1 MNLSKLPDMREFSLK
16 MRSVKFSI
24 EGLATGVDNIHYDV
38 YLSPG
43 FCKTVSRI
51 VSQLIIMDTQT
62 EGILGLKKIS
72 DLGEEKKEFKRL
84 CHEIMLEGV
93 NKAKL
98 NHDIRID
105 FIAQAAIVKMLTEQI
120 KDRYEKFIEDIT
132 AIVRKYE
139 ISNKQED
146 AIKCKDKLND
156 IQQNRDITLR
166 KVGGELFRFLIE
178 VQAKDLGEMRAV
190 NFGPK
195 SVLPEYFFSNP
206 LFHTEDI
213 YDDFFLIEEY
223 NIFFGH
229 RDEDSYRYDTII
241 FLIKT
246 ILTPIYSCDPFEPDV
261 TQSEFKQDEHELD
274 EILKQLENVDVLF
287 NYFQSMRQY
296 KLLKMQKGD
305 KQSIINIKKQVNEQ
319 KKLLKILYKR
329 FKKTGLI
336 KMIVA
341 TYEMQPAYQAYC
353 PPLAPH
359 LVLQFVI
366 SPKVRKGVET
376 RLKRLRQFYRK
387 DFSLEPLWKVIKRLK
402 WINKKNKHIHFIRFL
417 NDFIRYHRD
426 FLNYGMFRQ
435 AIDSIKLATEDKII
449 NLSRANNSLYEIL
462 LAHERVAEI
471 KPIINHVIVKADVR
485 GSTDIT
491 HRMMERKLNPAS
503 HFSLNFFDPIT
514 EVLSEYGAVKVFV
527 EGDAIILSIFEREDT
542 PEGWYSVARACGLAV
557 NMILILKQYN
567 VRNKKYN
574 LPIIESGIGVCHRDN
589 KPAFLFDG
597 DNQIMISFAINIAD
611 RMSGCSKD
619 LRKKMAG
626 HKYPFNLFLFQ
637 TASEEAIAATA
648 DDLFIRYNVNGIEL
662 NSDGFEKLSTEIDL
676 RVVDVNIRGIN
687 KGDRFYTGKFPT
699 TIGKYQRLVIRES
712 NIPKVDADSL
722 NVIQLTSRKYYEVC
736 TNLKLYEY
744 VKKIDTVK

>member
-1 MNLSKLPDMREFSLK
+1 MNLSKLPDIREFPFEV
-16 MRSVKFSI
+16 RSVKFSI

-43 FCKTVSRI
+43 FCKTVSGI
-51 VSQLIIMDTQT
+51 VSQLIIMYTQT
-62 EGILGLKKIS
+62 ETILGLQKITE
-72 DLGEEKKEFKRL
+72 LVNEKKEFKRL

-93 NKAKL
+93 NKAKQS
-98 NHDIRID
+98 HDIRID
-105 FIAQAAIVKMLTEQI
+105 FIAQAAVIKMLTEQI
-120 KDRYEKFIEDIT
+120 KERYEIFTEHIT
-132 AIVRKYE
+132 AIIRKYE
-139 ISNKQED
+139 ISNNRED
-146 AIKCKDKLND
+146 AIKCKERLND
-156 IQQNRDITLR
+156 IQQNRDTILR
-166 KVGGELFRFLIE
+166 KVGKELFRFLIE
-178 VQAKDLGEMRAV
+178 VQVKDLGEMRAV
-190 NFGPK
+190 NFGPR

-206 LFHTEDI
+206 LFHAEDI

-229 RDEDSYRYDTII
+229 RDEDPYRYDTII
-241 FLIKT
+241 FLIKKV
-246 ILTPIYSCDPFEPDV
+246 LSPIYDYDPFEPDMS
-261 TQSEFKQDEHELD
+261 QSEFKPDKCELD
-274 EILKQLENVDVLF
+274 EILKQLENVDILF
-287 NYFQSMRQY
+287 NYLQSVRQY
-296 KLLKMQKGD
+296 KLLKVKKGD
-305 KQSIINIKKQVNEQ
+305 KQAIINIKKRISEQ
-319 KKLLKILYKR
+319 KKLLKTLYKS
-329 FKKTGLI
+329 FKKAGLI

-341 TYEMQPAYQAYC
+341 TYGMQPAYQDYC

-387 DFSLEPLWKVIKRLK
+387 DFSLEPLWKVIKRLR
-402 WINKKNKHIHFIRFL
+402 WITKKNKHIYFIKFL

-426 FLNYGMFRQ
+426 YLNYQMFRQ
-435 AIDSIKLATEDKII
+435 AIENINLATEEKII
-449 NLSRANNSLYEIL
+449 NLSRANNSLYEFL
-462 LAHERVAEI
+462 LLHERVTEV
-471 KPIINHVIVKADVR
+471 KPVINHVIVKADVR

-514 EVLSEYGAVKVFV
+514 EILSEYGAVKVFV
-527 EGDAIILSIFEREDT
+527 EGDAIILAIFEREDT
-542 PEGWYSVARACGLAV
+542 PEGWYSVARACGLAL

-567 VRNKKYN
+567 VRNKKYS
-574 LPIIESGIGVCHRDN
+574 LPIIESGIGICHRDN

-619 LRKKMAG
+619 LRKKMAD

-637 TASEEAIAATA
+637 TASEEDIAATA
-648 DDLFIRYNVNGIEL
+648 DDLFVRYNVNGIEL
-662 NSDGFEKLSTEIDL
+662 NSEGFEKLSTEIDL
-676 RVVDVNIRGIN
+676 RVVDVSIRGIN
-687 KGDRFYTGKFPT
+687 KGDKFYTGKFPT

-736 TNLKLYEY
+736 TNPKLYEY
-744 VKKIDTVK
+744 IKKMDK